1 MSTVMV
7 MHNEMEQ
14 LHRKSMEEHS
24 LPSIS
29 SHTFEFD
36 QSSLRNSQSHC
47 VSIDI
52 SSHNNI
58 TETEVYSV
66 SSEDEEL
73 CNAILPNRPQHNSFD
88 RQAFPPP
95 SEPISEKT
103 ESNVVDASDVPL
115 QLNESIPTENLT
127 DFYSDVINKKHEQE
141 TSDDDL
147 LEELDKVVLMKNN
160 IEEGSEADDNLQE
173 KDGIMVVKKME
184 ALKRRL
190 DYTIQERKHL
200 EIENINLER
209 KIDALVRNHA
219 LESKEVRFLE

>member
-7 MHNEMEQ
+7 MHSEMEQ
-14 LHRKSMEEHS
+14 LHRKSMEEQS

-29 SHTFEFD
+29 SHAFEFD
-36 QSSLRNSQSHC
+36 QSSLRSSQSHC
-47 VSIDI
+47 VAVDI
-52 SSHNNI
+52 SHSNI
-58 TETEVYSV
+58 TETEVYPV

-73 CNAILPNRPQHNSFD
+73 CNTTLPNRPQRNSFD

-115 QLNESIPTENLT
+115 HLNESTPTDNLT
-127 DFYSDVINKKHEQE
+127 DFYSDIKNKKHEHE

-147 LEELDKVVLMKNN
+147 LEELDKVVLTKNN

-173 KDGIMVVKKME
+173 KDVIMVTKKME

-219 LESKEVRFLE
+219 LESKEVGFLE